1 MSVPEA
7 STWPGRDWVSVCT
20 AGFYDGMHAF
30 VPWLL
35 PQCLTRS
42 RQSENTTVSHQPAAL
57 HADVIPHP
65 LLLLPV
71 RLSLAGDGSQKLVVS
86 PFPRPEAALS

>member
-65 LLLLPV
+65 LLPV
-71 RLSLAGDGSQKLVVS
+71 RLSLAGDGSQKLAVS